1 MTNTDVEGE
10 TSRLDERKIREAV
23 AVANVPTLLM
33 VLFQMTGEQRWLAEP
48 YLPTPVRGLSDNDT
62 AGLEQS
68 LQDEIRHAAAEAIL
82 NWGRSGSLA
91 VPQLSPD
98 QLIEMLRVS
107 VGEHVPHRYA
117 DMANHELQVG
127 AGETNEAPPMVPP
140 PGFDAIV
147 IGAGASGLC
156 AAYRLGEMGISYT
169 VLERN
174 DEVGGTWLENRYPG
188 CGVDTPS
195 HLYSFSFARH
205 DWSRWFA
212 SRDELHGYF
221 QQIAD
226 RFGIRPNI
234 RFGIEVEGATWDD
247 DTRRWTL
254 DLIDQDGHRSTTT
267 AAIVISAVGAFNKP
281 KIPSIPGTDS
291 FTGPMVHTA
300 RWPEDLDVA
309 GRRVGVIGNGAS
321 AMQLVPAIADAAES
335 VTVFQRSPQWAAPF
349 EKFKVD
355 VPEPIR
361 YLMAEVPLYRSWYR
375 LRLTWIFNDRG
386 HDGLQRDAQW
396 PHQHR
401 SINAMNDGHR
411 RFLTRYLVKE
421 LDGQLEML
429 GDVLPTYP
437 PFGKRML
444 LDNRWFATLAR
455 DDVHLQTTPIAE
467 IQDQCVLT
475 TDGLTHPVDVLLFA
489 TGFDVV
495 RFLAPMR
502 ITGRSGRTLEAAWD
516 GDDARAYLGVAVPD
530 FPNFFCLY
538 GPNTQFGHGGSLI
551 SMMELQMNY
560 IVDLMNQM
568 ITKDLDS
575 VECSQDVYDDYN
587 RKVDDAHSRMV
598 WSHPGMDVYYRNSKG
613 RVVVNNPFKVVDFW
627 DMIRRA
633 DLGDFRTT
641 ERASGDMR

>member
-1 MTNTDVEGE
+1 M
-10 TSRLDERKIREAV
+10 
-23 AVANVPTLLM
+23 ANVPTLLM

-62 AGLEQS
+62 AGLEES

-82 NWGRSGSLA
+82 NWGRSGTLA
-91 VPQLSPD
+91 VAHLSPD

-107 VGEHVPHRYA
+107 VGEHVPDQYA
-117 DMANHELQVG
+117 DMATHELQVG
-127 AGETNEAPPMVPP
+127 AGETSAAPPMVPP
-140 PGFDAIV
+140 PGFDTVV

-156 AAYRLGEMGISYT
+156 AAFRLGEMGISYT

-281 KIPSIPGTDS
+281 KIPTITGTDS
-291 FTGPMVHTA
+291 FTGPVVHTA
-300 RWPEDLDVA
+300 RWPEDLDIA

-386 HDGLQRDAQW
+386 HDGLQRDVQW

-421 LDGQLEML
+421 LDGRLEML

-437 PFGKRML
+437 PSESECCSTTAGSP
-444 LDNRWFATLAR
+444 RWPATTSTCRRHRLPRSRISASSPR
-455 DDVHLQTTPIAE
+455 TASPI
-467 IQDQCVLT
+467 
-475 TDGLTHPVDVLLFA
+475 
-489 TGFDVV
+489 
-495 RFLAPMR
+495 
-502 ITGRSGRTLEAAWD
+502 RSMFW
-516 GDDARAYLGVAVPD
+516 
-530 FPNFFCLY
+530 
-538 GPNTQFGHGGSLI
+538 
-551 SMMELQMNY
+551 
-560 IVDLMNQM
+560 
-568 ITKDLDS
+568 
-575 VECSQDVYDDYN
+575 CSQRVSMSSDSSLLCGS
-587 RKVDDAHSRMV
+587 RGAAAAHSKR
-598 WSHPGMDVYYRNSKG
+598 PGTVTT
-613 RVVVNNPFKVVDFW
+613 RVP
-627 DMIRRA
+627 ISASR
-633 DLGDFRTT
+633 FRTSPT
-641 ERASGDMR
+641 SFVCTVPTPSSDTVEVSSP